1 MTNFSNLIDR
11 LNNVQ
16 ASLNFGL
23 LGKVVDTVKDIATG
37 KGKNDDDKDEDEDKD
52 DDK

>member
-23 LGKVVDTVKDIATG
+23 LGKVVNTVKDIATG
-37 KGKNDDDKDEDEDKD
+37 KDKDDDDKDKDENKKD
-52 DDK
+52 